1 MFDYLVIGQGIA
13 GTVLAY
19 TLLQAGK
26 KVLVIDNPTQVSA
39 SQVAAGIYN
48 PVTGMRLAK
57 TWLADDIFPL
67 LENFYAAM
75 QSHLHSQFFKSCIVY
90 RPYDSIA
97 QQNTWIARTEHPDL
111 KKYIRNAS
119 ESPVPENF
127 MFHALG
133 GLETFFSGWVDA
145 KMMLEACRSY
155 FLAQEAYISVAFD
168 FQDLLLTDE
177 KVIWKG
183 LEAKKIIFCEG
194 IYATGNPFFDFLPFK
209 AVKGEILSLEIPE
222 ADLQVIVNQGV
233 YLFQLPDKTFRAGAT
248 YDWDVNDW
256 QITDT
261 ACQTL
266 ASQLDK
272 LLKKPYQ
279 ITAQQA
285 GVRPATP
292 DRKPFIG
299 LHPVHKQIGIFN
311 GLGTKGISLAPFFA
325 EKFVRFLE
333 SGKELPKEVQIDRY
347 FTFI

>member
-1 MFDYLVIGQGIA
+1 MFDYLVVGQGIA
-13 GTVLAY
+13 GTVLTY
-19 TLLQAGK
+19 TLLQAEK
-26 KVLVIDNPTQVSA
+26 KVLVIDNLTQVSA

-57 TWLADDIFPL
+57 TWLADDIFPY
-67 LENFYAAM
+67 LENFYAVM
-75 QSHLHSQFFKSCIVY
+75 QNHLHSQFFKSCVVY

-111 KKYIRNAS
+111 KKYILNAS
-119 ESPVPENF
+119 ESPVPEDF
-127 MFHALG
+127 MFHELG
-133 GLETFFSGWVDA
+133 GLETFFSGWVDVNR
-145 KMMLEACRSY
+145 MLEECRKY
-155 FLAQEAYISVAFD
+155 FQARDCYEATVFD

-177 KVIWKG
+177 KVSWKG

-194 IYATGNPFFDFLPFK
+194 IYAAANPFFDFLPFK

-222 ADLQVIVNQGV
+222 TDLQVIVNQGV

-248 YDWDVNDW
+248 YDWDINNW

-261 ACQTL
+261 ARQTL

-279 ITAQQA
+279 IIGQQA

-292 DRKPFIG
+292 DRKPFVG

-311 GLGTKGISLAPFFA
+311 GLGTKGISLAPFLA
-325 EKFVRFLE
+325 AKFVAFLE
-333 SGKELPKEVQIDRY
+333 SGKELSKEVQIDRY